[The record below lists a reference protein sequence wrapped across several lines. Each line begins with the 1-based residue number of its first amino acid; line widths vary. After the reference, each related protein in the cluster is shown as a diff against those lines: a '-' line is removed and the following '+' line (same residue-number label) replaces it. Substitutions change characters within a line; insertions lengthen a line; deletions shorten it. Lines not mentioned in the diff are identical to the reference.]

1 MSDESRIQEQ
11 GIYGSCFNNN
21 GNHINL
27 LGKSR
32 IQEHGMYGSCF
43 ISNGNHINLFD
54 AFCEKVDNSI
64 DAMYRKT
71 DNSNGVN
78 VTLQYYSSG
87 IMVYVDN
94 IGMDTLD
101 FKNYGDFYRS
111 SNNQGVGIGKHG
123 VGGKVG
129 DYQLG
134 GSNCLVV
141 HISNNDG
148 YRCQIWDFNK
158 MDIDYNSR
166 NNHVLTNNIKD
177 SPDFNTLE
185 ELINY
190 IQDSISNF
198 DIDIENIVS
207 PYFDIGNHT
216 VTIYCNEDHDTLKT
230 IWDHITSPDNKKNL
244 GIIYS
249 PLLRDENENGNY
261 DLKIIFKSENRTDE
275 VPKFDILRVNDLCS
289 KYGDIIDGKIIYN
302 NYTIYEEVILSVFS
316 DNDNNNYIDFSKIRN
331 TTTKSDPLPKNKNYY
346 KLGIKNKKI
355 VPIARLPDLD
365 NPNPSSYIK
374 LTGSCVW
381 PLAHTTTDNSQTYG
395 GFHLLKKGRRQG
407 KSFYPPK
414 VRANENGAFR
424 FTIEIEDH
432 NLDPLIGP
440 GINKNKISP
449 NGPLKNI
456 CRAFYNRIRDPF
468 PKTEK
473 EFKTKCNDTPNNEQI
488 NDGIEEATNDD
499 TPNNEQT
506 NDDTPNNEQTNDDTC
521 SLLGVSS
528 LVCSLLG
535 VSSLVCSL
543 LGVSSLV
550 CSLLGVS
557 SLVCSLLGVS
567 SLVCSLLGVSSLVCS
582 LLGVSSLVC
591 SLLGVSSLVPN
602 NEQTEYTLNNEQT
615 NDTPINEQT
624 NNDIPSAGQ
633 YGYREGCNVL
643 LPKKWT
649 NKKKFNHLKLLL
661 TSCLSKINNIDI
673 HSLDDINE
681 EYDPDFVKSCDNMKE
696 TIYNLLVE

>member
-94 IGMDTLD
+94 IGMDPLD

-289 KYGDIIDGKIIYN
+289 KYGDIIDGKISYN

-316 DNDNNNYIDFSKIRN
+316 DNDNNYYIDFSKIRN
-331 TTTKSDPLPKNKNYY
+331 TTTKSDQLPKNNNYY
-346 KLGIKNKKI
+346 KLGIKYKKI

-395 GFHLLKKGRRQG
+395 GFHLLKNGRRQG

-473 EFKTKCNDTPNNEQI
+473 EFKTKCNDTPNNEQT
-488 NDGIEEATNDD
+488 NDGIEEATNDDTPNNEQTNDDSPNNEQTNDD

-506 NDDTPNNEQTNDDTC
+506 NDDTPNNEQTNDDTPNNEQTNYTPINEQTNDDT
-521 SLLGVSS
+521 
-528 LVCSLLG
+528 
-535 VSSLVCSL
+535 
-543 LGVSSLV
+543 
-550 CSLLGVS
+550 
-557 SLVCSLLGVS
+557 
-567 SLVCSLLGVSSLVCS
+567 
-582 LLGVSSLVC
+582 
-591 SLLGVSSLVPN
+591 PN
-602 NEQTEYTLNNEQT
+602 NEQTEYTHNNEPTEYTHINEQTNYTPINEQTEYTPNNEQT

-696 TIYNLLVE
+696 TIDNLLVE